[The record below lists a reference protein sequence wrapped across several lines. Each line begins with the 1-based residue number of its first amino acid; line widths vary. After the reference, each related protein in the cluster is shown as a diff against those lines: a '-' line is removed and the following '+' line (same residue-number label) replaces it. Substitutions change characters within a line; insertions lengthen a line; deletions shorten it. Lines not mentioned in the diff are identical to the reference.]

1 MKKILKKICPPIVY
15 DLARSLKYTSISPH
29 SKKVLHHSPE
39 KQALD
44 IYWDNDMANLLE
56 TWGEGTVWN
65 EIQFLLSGCHGKV
78 LDIACGTGK
87 TMQILADSTHIDLY
101 GCDISDLL
109 LDKAL
114 RRGISQEK
122 LKQMDATHM
131 SYDDNEFT
139 FAYSIGSLEHF
150 TEEGISQF
158 IYESRRVTSHSSFHM
173 IPTSRSKE
181 NEGWMTTQQSFF
193 NNSVEWWLGKY
204 QTAYTKVHV
213 VDSAWHDD
221 ISVGKWFI
229 CKE

>member
-1 MKKILKKICPPIVY
+1 MKNILKKICPPIIY
-15 DLARSLKYTSISPH
+15 DLAKSLKHTLISPQ
-29 SKKVLHHSPE
+29 SKKILHHFPD

-65 EIQFLLSGCHGKV
+65 EIQLLLTGCHGKV

-87 TMQILADSTHIDLY
+87 TMQILAGFTNIDLY

-114 RRGISQEK
+114 NRGIKQK
-122 LKQMDATHM
+122 KIKQMDATNM
-131 SYDDNEFT
+131 SYGDNEFN

-158 IYESRRVTSHSSFHM
+158 ISESRRVTSHSSFHM
-173 IPTSRSKE
+173 IPTSRNQE

-193 NNSVEWWLGKY
+193 NNSVEWWLEKY
-204 QTAYTKVHV
+204 QTVYTKVQV
-213 VDSAWHDD
+213 IDSAWNDD
-221 ISVGKWFI
+221 ISVGRWFI